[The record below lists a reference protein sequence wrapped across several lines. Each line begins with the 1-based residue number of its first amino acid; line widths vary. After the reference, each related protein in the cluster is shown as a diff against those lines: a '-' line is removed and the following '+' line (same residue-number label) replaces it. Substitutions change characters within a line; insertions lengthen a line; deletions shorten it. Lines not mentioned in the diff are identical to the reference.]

1 MSALQKRGLFDFIGS
16 VVNNV
21 VQGIKDVV
29 SQAINTITAVA
40 NVAVAV
46 VSAVINVAVAVV
58 QIAATGQYQAVV
70 PLGID
75 SKAPDTGSPSPFA
88 ATNNYN
94 LFSYR
99 PASGSENF
107 TAAQQ
112 ALAQL
117 QGLINEPSP
126 EPGIDIW
133 CVDCRFKGAFS
144 ATGSIQAS
152 LSSGVSKAL
161 VTLSGDSIEGNIGI
175 GVDAFAMYNT
185 GSTKD
190 LYVLPLGGWSIPG
203 IIQLGPKLVLSASTD
218 LTVQAMGQLYVAYN
232 LKWDE
237 IRTQYDF
244 KTGTGSSQ
252 GWTPQ
257 IQSTVRAAGS
267 VAATASLGLPMTL
280 NFNLA
285 ILNTFKFD
293 ANVSNIPALVAS
305 SALSLSNTGAFPCQG
320 LGIALNFVDNLQL
333 SVTSFQPKQLEA
345 FNLPVAS
352 TCISVPLPTSTS
364 TAAATKLRR
373 EEAVVAR
380 QHRRDEV
387 AVAQQK
393 QTRRSTLPIPH
404 RRAQPLLPRQANANQ
419 SNDDP
424 TSSSPYPIQPCDLWD
439 TTRAMQMHPHYNG
452 NLYLN
457 ANSSA
462 NTTLLTGANSFSKAT
477 HPDGIDVVY
486 GDTSQRLLHYYPDML
501 SSLGVS
507 RLRLA
512 TWQNLPKGAH
522 VITMAMVPTGN
533 GTESMLMGM
542 DPQGRSAW
550 IFCCGIEGEA
560 NKMFLVANSQNWT
573 TGAATLQS
581 AEMRSVVT
589 GGSAYACLPIAMT
602 T

>member
-1 MSALQKRGLFDFIGS
+1 MATGIEMNGLQKRGLFDFIGS
-16 VVNNV
+16 VVDNV
-21 VQGIKDVV
+21 VSGIKGVV
-29 SQAINTITAVA
+29 NQAVNTVITVA
-40 NVAVAV
+40 NIAVAV
-46 VSAVINVAVAVV
+46 VSAVVNVAFAVV
-58 QIAATGQYQAVV
+58 QLAATGQYSANV
-70 PLGID
+70 PINFD
-75 SKAPDTGSPSPFA
+75 SRVPDTGSPSPFA

-99 PASGSENF
+99 PPDGSENF
-107 TAAQQ
+107 TVAQA

-133 CVDCRFKGAFS
+133 CVDCRFKGSFVA
-144 ATGSIQAS
+144 AGSIQAS
-152 LSSGVSKAL
+152 LSNGVSKAL
-161 VTLSGDSIEGNIGI
+161 VTFSGDQIEGNIGI
-175 GVDAFAMYNT
+175 GVDAFAMYNI

-203 IIQLGPKLVLSASTD
+203 IIQLGPRLVLSAATD
-218 LTVQAMGQLYVAYN
+218 LTVSAMGQLYVAYN

-237 IRTQYDF
+237 IRTQFDF
-244 KTGTGSSQ
+244 KTNGGSSQ

-267 VAATASLGLPMTL
+267 VAATASLGLPMTV

-285 ILNTFKFD
+285 ILNTFRFD

-320 LGIALNFVDNLQL
+320 LGVALNFVDNLQL
-333 SVTSFQPKQLEA
+333 SVTSFQPRNLEA
-345 FNLPVAS
+345 YNQPIAS

-364 TAAATKLRR
+364 TVAASKLRR

-380 QHRRDEV
+380 QN
-387 AVAQQK
+387 
-393 QTRRSTLPIPH
+393 RRSNLPSSQRPAKTLVT
-404 RRAQPLLPRQANANQ
+404 RQANANQ
-419 SNDDP
+419 SNFDP
-424 TSSSPYPIQPCDLWD
+424 ENASPYPVKACDLWD
-439 TTRAMQMHPHYNG
+439 TTRAMQMHPNVNG

-457 ANSSA
+457 ANQTG
-462 NTTLLTGANSFSKAT
+462 NITLLTGDNSFYKAT

-486 GDTSQRLLHYYPDML
+486 GDKNQRVLHYYPDML

-512 TWQNLPKGAH
+512 TWQNLPKSSH
-522 VITMAMVPTGN
+522 IITMAMVPTGN
-533 GTESMLMGM
+533 GTQEMLMGM

-560 NKMFLVANSQNWT
+560 NKMFLVSNWT
-573 TGAATLQS
+573 TGAATLIL
-581 AEMRSVVT
+581 T
-589 GGSAYACLPIAMT
+589 GGPAYACLPIAMT